1 MPFLPI
7 LHQATAAG
15 DAAAVTYAASVALAA
30 LVSLLPRSSQR
41 RHDARETLKI
51 LLRRKS

>member
-1 MPFLPI
+1 MLLTL
-7 LHQATAAG
+7 LHQADAAG
-15 DAAAVTYAASVALAA
+15 GAAALSYAASVAVAA

-51 LLRRKS
+51 LLLRKP